1 MNAFVLLA
9 ALSAPTVAQDAPP
22 QETKTVVVTA
32 KSLKSTE
39 TALNACISRK
49 CPPKEE
55 IDAALA
61 HAENLFVEGE
71 YKTARRTLL
80 NTIGRVDKYA
90 AQYPTEVADI
100 WRAQARIASHLGE
113 ADPMRIG
120 QFEAIEALKAG
131 LDRGDARVL
140 AQRLEIA
147 DVFAKQG
154 RIDAARDGY
163 MKVAREAE
171 KLDLPRL
178 QGTALLRV
186 AILDNTLAEV
196 DPALFGPRSRASI
209 NRLADT
215 TDPRLAA
222 YREAAR
228 LLKVR
233 NTVKSDDPAS
243 IDRAV
248 ADYTTQ
254 PTARPLLVY
263 APPIDLKVFDQFRP
277 TGATTE
283 SRPMQNYDG
292 QWIDVTFLIGADGKV
307 RDVELARESPKL
319 DNGWVKPVTD
329 AIAGRRYAPVK
340 VPDGIDGIR
349 RVERFT
355 LTSFFNDR
363 VTGSRMRSR
372 TAPRIET
379 LDLTAD
385 AAPTPQ
391 PAKDFS
397 SAPTSVPAD

>member
-9 ALSAPTVAQDAPP
+9 ALSVSAAQDVPA
-22 QETKTVVVTA
+22 QDTKTVVVTA

-39 TALNACISRK
+39 NALTACIARQ
-49 CPPKEE
+49 CPPTEE

-100 WRAQARIASHLGE
+100 WRAQARIAGHLGE
-113 ADPMRIG
+113 ATPMRIG
-120 QFEAIEALKAG
+120 QFEAIDALKAG

-154 RIDAARDGY
+154 RIVAARDGY

-186 AILDNTLAEV
+186 AILDNALAEV
-196 DPALFGPRSRASI
+196 DPALFGPRSRESI
-209 NRLADT
+209 GRLADT
-215 TDPRLAA
+215 TDPRLAS

-233 NTVKSDDPAS
+233 NTVKADDPAT

-248 ADYTTQ
+248 AEYTTK

-263 APPIDLKVFDQFRP
+263 SPPIDLKVFDEFAP
-277 TGATTE
+277 TGATIQN
-283 SRPMQNYDG
+283 RPMQNYDG
-292 QWIDVTFLIGADGKV
+292 QWVDVTFLIGADGKV
-307 RDVELARESPKL
+307 RDVELARESPTL
-319 DNGWVKPVTD
+319 DAKWVKPVTE
-329 AIAGRRYAPVK
+329 AIAARRYAPVV
-340 VPDGIDGIR
+340 VPDGLDGLR

-355 LTSFFNDR
+355 LTSFYNDR
-363 VTGSRMRSR
+363 VTGSRMRLR

-379 LDLTAD
+379 LDLTAE

-391 PAKDFS
+391 PVRGGAS
-397 SAPTSVPAD
+397 EASSVPAD

>member
-1 MNAFVLLA
+1 MNAVVLLA
-9 ALSAPTVAQDAPP
+9 VFSLSAAQGIPTQD
-22 QETKTVVVTA
+22 TKTVVVTA

-39 TALNACISRK
+39 NILNACIARQCS
-49 CPPKEE
+49 PKEE

-80 NTIGRVDKYA
+80 NTIGRVDRYA

-100 WRAQARIASHLGE
+100 WRAQARIAGHLGE
-113 ADPMRIG
+113 GTPMRIG
-120 QFEAIEALKAG
+120 QFEAIDALKAG
-131 LDRGDARVL
+131 LVRGDSRVL

-147 DVFAKQG
+147 DVLAKQG
-154 RIDAARDGY
+154 RIVAARDGY

-196 DPALFGPRSRASI
+196 DPALFGSRSRASI
-209 NRLADT
+209 NRLADS
-215 TDPRLAA
+215 TDPRLAP

-233 NTVKSDDPAS
+233 NTVKADDPAS

-248 ADYTTQ
+248 AEYTTQ

-263 APPIDLKVFDQFRP
+263 APPIDLQINDENAP
-277 TGATTE
+277 TGA
-283 SRPMQNYDG
+283 SIQNRPMQNYDG
-292 QWIDVTFLIGADGKV
+292 QWVDVTFLIGPEGKV
-307 RDVELARESPKL
+307 HDVELARESPTL
-319 DNGWVKPVTD
+319 DPSWVRLVTH
-329 AIAGRRYAPVK
+329 AIANRRYAPVV
-340 VPDGIDGIR
+340 VPDGLDGLR
-349 RVERFT
+349 RIERFT
-355 LTSFFNDR
+355 LTSFYNDQ
-363 VTGSRMRSR
+363 VTGSRIRSR

-379 LDLTAD
+379 LDLTAEAAPLPVTD
-385 AAPTPQ
+385 AA
-391 PAKDFS
+391 
-397 SAPTSVPAD
+397 SASPSIPAD